1 MWVADM
7 SFGTCPEILTAFR
20 ARFNYPIFGYF
31 SLPDRYYQSIIGWH
45 MNRHGG
51 IAQDD
56 IGYENGILGGISNAL
71 NCFAA
76 PGNPVLVH
84 TSTYPGFTRCIN
96 ANGYRLV
103 DSELVQD
110 SKSITRMNH
119 AEMDKLLD
127 EQRIHVV
134 LLCSPHNPTG
144 RVWEHEELEEA
155 MALFARHGCIVL
167 SDEIWSDVIL
177 GKHKHIP
184 IQSVSDEARKRTISF
199 YSSSK
204 TFITAQSLSN
214 EQNDRCPGA

>member
-1 MWVADM
+1 
-7 SFGTCPEILTAFR
+7 
-20 ARFNYPIFGYF
+20 
-31 SLPDRYYQSIIGWH
+31 
-45 MNRHGG
+45 
-51 IAQDD
+51 
-56 IGYENGILGGISNAL
+56 
-71 NCFAA
+71 
-76 PGNPVLVH
+76 
-84 TSTYPGFTRCIN
+84 
-96 ANGYRLV
+96 
-103 DSELVQD
+103 
-110 SKSITRMNH
+110 MNH

-144 RVWEHEELEEA
+144 RVWEHEDLEEA
-155 MALFARHGCIVL
+155 MALFARHDCIVL